1 MSRLPKFFI
10 PARTVPQTTWTAS
23 SLWSITPK
31 RLVILLFGLFL
42 MGIGGAITVQSEL
55 GNPPWTVLA
64 QGLAQ
69 QLAIPLGWAFFI
81 VSCLVLLVWIPLR
94 IMPGFGT
101 LANTAVF
108 AASLQLGVTV
118 IPTQEN
124 FVASLVMVLVG
135 ILLVGFGTALY
146 ITCGLGPGPR
156 DGWMVGIVKRTG
168 IRIWKIR
175 FGMEFFALSLGYLLG
190 GTVGI
195 GTVLVMMLIGQTIA
209 ISFTVLGSIPKPNSE
224 IHIAEV

>member
-1 MSRLPKFFI
+1 M
-10 PARTVPQTTWTAS
+10 
-23 SLWSITPK
+23 
-31 RLVILLFGLFL
+31 
-42 MGIGGAITVQSEL
+42 QSEL

-135 ILLVGFGTALY
+135 ILLVGFGT
-146 ITCGLGPGPR
+146 
-156 DGWMVGIVKRTG
+156 
-168 IRIWKIR
+168 
-175 FGMEFFALSLGYLLG
+175 E
-190 GTVGI
+190 I
-195 GTVLVMMLIGQTIA
+195 GRAHV
-209 ISFTVLGSIPKPNSE
+209 
-224 IHIAEV
+224 